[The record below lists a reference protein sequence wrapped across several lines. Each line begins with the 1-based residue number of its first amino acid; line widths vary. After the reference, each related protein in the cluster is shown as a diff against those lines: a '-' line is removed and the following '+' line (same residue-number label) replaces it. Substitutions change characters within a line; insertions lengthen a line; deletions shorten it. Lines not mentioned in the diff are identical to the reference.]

1 MDLPTCKC
9 SAYVSLLREYKTDWF
24 TPWLNVFAEENKD
37 LSNDM
42 FVHYN
47 ITDVTK
53 HCRIRKNREFQHYRL
68 GNLPAFYPLD
78 ARDNLTI
85 RIVDGHAEVPIELMD
100 FTKRNRRNPNKN
112 ICYNDT
118 LCSFIDDTH
127 YKVCELGNLFLK
139 LYYVSK
145 NDAFKKSI
153 QSCKASI
160 ITRKTCVDPSTRVT
174 RLKKRKRE
182 YTDDLLS
189 EFQSMICRVKKAH
202 ESGHVELDHKTKQM
216 IQDLIK

>member
-1 MDLPTCKC
+1 
-9 SAYVSLLREYKTDWF
+9 
-24 TPWLNVFAEENKD
+24 
-37 LSNDM
+37 
-42 FVHYN
+42 
-47 ITDVTK
+47 
-53 HCRIRKNREFQHYRL
+53 
-68 GNLPAFYPLD
+68 
-78 ARDNLTI
+78 
-85 RIVDGHAEVPIELMD
+85 
-100 FTKRNRRNPNKN
+100 
-112 ICYNDT
+112 
-118 LCSFIDDTH
+118 
-127 YKVCELGNLFLK
+127 VCELGNLFLK